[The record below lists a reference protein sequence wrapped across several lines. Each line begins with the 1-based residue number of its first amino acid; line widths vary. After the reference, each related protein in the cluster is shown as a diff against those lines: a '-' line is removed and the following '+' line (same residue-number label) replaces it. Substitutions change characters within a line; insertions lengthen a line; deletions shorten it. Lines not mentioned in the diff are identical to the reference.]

1 MTDIDLL
8 VNGCRVKGSVEPR
21 MHLADFLRENL
32 HFTGTHLRC
41 EQGVCGACT
50 LLIDGAP
57 ARSCITYAVFCQE
70 AEVTTI
76 EGLEQDPV
84 MEKLRNA
91 FSREHGLQC
100 GFCTPGMLITA
111 RDIVTRLP
119 DADEQRVRVELSGN
133 LCRCTGYAGIVRAIC
148 RVLEECKGAET
159 AAMPQRV
166 RLGPV
171 GARQLTRME
180 DPVRRPASKEQA
192 PAPPAQEFADLGL
205 GSRPPN
211 MQSQI
216 AFTVGRP
223 AGEVW
228 AVLADIE
235 RVARCMPGA
244 SLTSPP
250 SSGYVRGRVAIKV
263 GPISTSFDG
272 AARIV
277 RDEERREGTVYGAGR
292 DRLSGSSAR
301 AEIAYAVRPADA
313 DATRV
318 ELSVLALLAGPLA
331 QFGRSQIVQDLIA
344 RLASEFA
351 GRLEYTLEHGGE
363 DVPMPDNALKPWV
376 LLRYVIMAKIRTVF
390 SILFRKRAAD
400 DERR

>member
-1 MTDIDLL
+1 VTEIDLL
-8 VNGCRVKGSVEPR
+8 VNGCKVKGSVEPR

-32 HFTGTHLRC
+32 HLTGTHLRC

-50 LLIDGAP
+50 LLIDGAL
-57 ARSCITYAVFCQE
+57 ARSCIAYAVLCQE

-76 EGLEQDPV
+76 EGLEQDPIIG
-84 MEKLRNA
+84 KLRDA

-111 RDIVTRLP
+111 RDIVRRLP
-119 DADEQRVRVELSGN
+119 DADEQRVRLELSGN

-148 RVLEECKGAET
+148 LVLEEYKAVKT
-159 AAMPQRV
+159 VAMPKRV

-171 GARQLTRME
+171 GARQFIRMRDAVKSLVPRE
-180 DPVRRPASKEQA
+180 RA

-216 AFTVGRP
+216 AFTIRRP
-223 AGEVW
+223 DGEVW

-235 RVARCMPGA
+235 RVARCVPGT

-250 SSGYVRGRVAIKV
+250 SNGHVQGRVAIKL

-272 AARIV
+272 AALIV
-277 RDEERREGTVYGAGR
+277 RDEQRQKGAVYGAGR
-292 DRLSGSSAR
+292 DRLSGSNAR
-301 AEIAYAVRPADA
+301 AEVAFVVSAADA
-313 DATRV
+313 ETTRV
-318 ELSVLALLAGPLA
+318 ELSVRALLAGPLG

-351 GRLEYTLEHGGE
+351 RRLEYTLEHGSE
-363 DVPMPDNALKPWV
+363 DVSALESVLKPWAP
-376 LLRYVIMAKIRTVF
+376 LRYILLAKIRSLF
-390 SILFRKRAAD
+390 SFFSRKRAAD
-400 DERR
+400 DEGP